1 MTKEQIEA
9 KIKQIHGKFR
19 YTMRYSEGWWKCQ
32 REISELVKEWRKI
45 SDLYEA

>member
-19 YTMRYSEGWWKCQ
+19 YTARYTECWWEYQ